1 MKFLLYSI
9 NHAPELTGI
18 GKYNG
23 ELVPAL
29 LTRNIEA
36 HVLTAQ
42 PYYPEWQIHKGFK
55 NFWTTNNQKG
65 VPVYRCPLYVPKKVT
80 TLKRLIHLSSF
91 AFSSAL
97 RLITL
102 LRLKPNVVFLVQ
114 PTLFCAPA
122 TLLYCKL
129 TGAKSVMH
137 IQDFEIDAMFGLGL
151 AGSHK
156 NKSITTEAPSKAG
169 GMSKTPVVKRIIR
182 AAETWLLRRFDV
194 VSSISYSMLDNAKSK
209 GVDESKLLF
218 FPNWADTNFVTPQVS
233 GDALRKQWGFTS
245 ADKVVLYSGNI
256 GQKQGLEIVLDAAQ
270 ALKNRPEVKFVIVGS
285 GAYNET
291 LQKMAADKGLTNIQ
305 FKPLQAWALV
315 PQILSMA
322 DVHLVVQK
330 RGAADAVLPSKL
342 TNILS
347 AGGHALITADMN
359 TELGKIAVKYPGI
372 YQCVEPENSEAFIA
386 GLIECLAKDTRQVN
400 TVARD
405 YAVANINVN
414 TVIDRFVDEMQA
426 LVKH

>member
-1 MKFLLYSI
+1 VKFLLYSI
-9 NHAPELTGI
+9 NHTPELTGI

-23 ELVPAL
+23 ELAPAL
-29 LTRNIEA
+29 AQYGIET
-36 HVLTAQ
+36 HVLTAP
-42 PYYPEWQIHKGFK
+42 PYYPEWQVHDGFK
-55 NFWTTNNQKG
+55 NRYSRSEESG
-65 VPVYRCPLYVPKKVT
+65 VSVYRCPLYVPKKVST
-80 TLKRLIHLSSF
+80 IKRLVHLSSF

-151 AGSHK
+151 AGSLK
-156 NKSITTEAPSKAG
+156 DKSTTTEAPSKAG
-169 GMSKTPVVKRIIR
+169 GKNKTSLVKRIIR
-182 AAETWLLRRFDV
+182 AAETWLLKRFDV

-218 FPNWADTNFVTPQVS
+218 FPNWADTNFVTPDVS
-233 GDALRKQWGFTS
+233 GDALRQEWGFTE
-245 ADKVVLYSGNI
+245 ADKIVLYSGNI

-270 ALKNRPEVKFVIVGS
+270 ALNSRPEVKFVIIGS
-285 GAYNET
+285 GAYSHT
-291 LQKMAADKGLTNIQ
+291 LQQMATDRKLGNIQ
-305 FKPLQAWALV
+305 FKPLQPWDLV

-347 AGGHALITADMN
+347 AGGHALITADAD
-359 TELGKIAVKYPGI
+359 TELGKIAAKFPGI
-372 YQCVEPENSEAFIA
+372 YQCVEPENSDAFVS
-386 GLIECLAKDTRQVN
+386 GLTQCLALDTRQIN
-400 TVARD
+400 TVARE
-405 YAVANINVN
+405 YAVANINMN
-414 TVIDRFVDEMQA
+414 TVIDRFVDDMRV
-426 LVKH
+426 LLKR

>member
-23 ELVPAL
+23 ELAPAL
-29 LTRNIEA
+29 AARAIEA
-36 HVLTAQ
+36 HVVTAT
-42 PYYPEWQIHKGFK
+42 PYYPEWQVHDGFK
-55 NFWTTNNQKG
+55 SRYNRSQLG
-65 VPVYRCPLYVPKKVT
+65 GASIYRCPLYVPKKVST
-80 TLKRLIHLSSF
+80 FKRLIHLSSF
-91 AFSSAL
+91 ALSSAL

-151 AGSHK
+151 AGSPT
-156 NKSITTEAPSKAG
+156 NKSTTTEAPSKAG
-169 GMSKTPVVKRIIR
+169 GKSKAPLIKRVIC

-194 VSSISYSMLDNAKSK
+194 VSSISYSMLENAKSK

-245 ADKVVLYSGNI
+245 ADKIVLYSGNI

-285 GAYNET
+285 GAYSET
-291 LQKMAADKGLTNIQ
+291 LQKMAVDNGLTNIQ
-305 FKPLQAWALV
+305 FKPLQAWELV

-347 AGGHALITADMN
+347 AGGHALITADIN
-359 TELGKIAVKYPGI
+359 TELGKIALKYQGI
-372 YQCVEPENSEAFIA
+372 YQCVEPENSAAFIA

-405 YAVANINVN
+405 YAVANINVD
-414 TVIDRFVDEMQA
+414 TVIDRFVGDMRT
-426 LVKH
+426 LLKR

>member
-9 NHAPELTGI
+9 NHTPELTGI

-23 ELVPAL
+23 ELAPAL
-29 LTRNIEA
+29 AQYGIET
-36 HVLTAQ
+36 HVLTAP
-42 PYYPEWQIHKGFK
+42 PYYPEWQVHDGFK
-55 NFWTTNNQKG
+55 NQWSRSQKND
-65 VPVYRCPLYVPKKVT
+65 VAVYRCPLYVPKKVT
-80 TLKRLIHLSSF
+80 TIKRLIHLSSF

-97 RLITL
+97 RLVTL
-102 LRLKPNVVFLVQ
+102 LRLKPDVVFLVQ

-151 AGSHK
+151 AGSLK
-156 NKSITTEAPSKAG
+156 DEGITTEAPRKEG
-169 GMSKTPVVKRIIR
+169 GKSKTSLLKRIIR
-182 AAETWLLRRFDV
+182 TAETWLLRRFDV

-218 FPNWADTNFVTPQVS
+218 FPNWADTNLVTPQVS

-270 ALKNRPEVKFVIVGS
+270 AFKCRPEVKFVIIGS
-285 GAYNET
+285 GAYSHT
-291 LQKMAADKGLTNIQ
+291 LEQMAADRKLSNIQ
-305 FKPLQAWALV
+305 FKPLQPWDMV

-347 AGGHALITADMN
+347 AGGHALITADAD

-372 YQCVEPENSEAFIA
+372 YQCVDPENSDAFIA
-386 GLIECLAKDTRQVN
+386 GLIECLGKDTRQIN
-400 TVARD
+400 TVARE
-405 YAVANINVN
+405 YAVANINMN
-414 TVIDRFVDEMQA
+414 TVIDRFVDDMRV
-426 LVKH
+426 LLKR